1 MMLVV
6 SIIQYIWVFIEGL
19 KIEGW
24 GEIYA
29 GELVQSGVQFIHGGL
44 LSWILPYADKG
55 LPSADLLI
63 MEN

>member
-1 MMLVV
+1 MMLVF

-44 LSWILPYADKG
+44 LS
-55 LPSADLLI
+55 
-63 MEN
+63 